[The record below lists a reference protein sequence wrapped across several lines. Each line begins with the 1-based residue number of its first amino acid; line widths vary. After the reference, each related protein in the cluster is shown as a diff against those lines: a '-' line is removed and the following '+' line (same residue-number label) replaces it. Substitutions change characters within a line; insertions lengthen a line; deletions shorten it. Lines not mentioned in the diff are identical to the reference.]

1 VTRCQCEC
9 DTLPDSNAIIRAAKV
24 ITWAKARALE
34 IEVDADAG
42 GGIDI
47 TLRAD
52 DRQAWIAL
60 MNGDVDTVVRA
71 VGDSTVGSA
80 MLNSQDEA
88 QLDALL
94 PFVRGETT
102 L

>member
-1 VTRCQCEC
+1 VNRCNCEC
-9 DTLPDSNAIIRAAKV
+9 DTLPDSSAIIRAAKV
-24 ITWAKARALE
+24 ITWAKSRGLE
-34 IEVDADAG
+34 IEVDPDVM
-42 GGIDI
+42 GGIDVV
-47 TLRAD
+47 LCAE
-52 DRQAWIAL
+52 DRRAWIAL
-60 MNGDVDTVVRA
+60 MNGDVDTIVRA
-71 VGDSTVGSA
+71 VGELVLGSA